1 MPSNQ
6 EQHCNLAS
14 VDVELYP
21 HPSGAAASLAAAHS
35 EPQPLKLYA
44 GWFCPFVQRAWV
56 VLEEKKIPYQ
66 YIEINPYQKAKS
78 FLELN
83 PRGLVPT
90 LACPTGPDGK
100 ETRPLYESNI
110 ICEYL
115 DESYTDTAKHGASL
129 LPADPYERARCRIW
143 IDFISSRIIP
153 AFYHFCQHQPHSSY
167 SIEDARAE
175 FLGHL
180 KTFIKEADPDGPFF
194 LGPTFSMVDIALAP
208 WLVRLWVFDH
218 FKTGGLGIPEAGE
231 ESAKDK
237 EEEEAAAAASAAAV
251 WARWRK
257 WATAVEA
264 RRSVHA
270 TTSARERYIPAY
282 QRYAEDTTQSQ
293 VAQATRSGRKLP

>member
-6 EQHCNLAS
+6 EQQCNLTS

-21 HPSGAAASLAAAHS
+21 QASGAAASLAATHS

-44 GWFCPFVQRAWV
+44 GWFCPFVQRAWL

-100 ETRPLYESNI
+100 ETKPLYESNV

-115 DESYTDTAKHGASL
+115 DESYADASKHGPSL
-129 LPADPYERARCRIW
+129 LPADPYQRARCRIW
-143 IDFISSRIIP
+143 IDFISSRIVP
-153 AFYHFCQHQPHSSY
+153 AFYRFCQHQPHSSY
-167 SIEDARAE
+167 SIQDARSE
-175 FLGHL
+175 FLDHL

-208 WLVRLWVFDH
+208 WLIRLWVFDH
-218 FKTGGLGIPEAGE
+218 FKTGGLGMPEAGE
-231 ESAKDK
+231 EGGQ
-237 EEEEAAAAASAAAV
+237 EHET
-251 WARWRK
+251 WPRWRK
-257 WATAVEA
+257 WAAAVKE
-264 RRSVHA
+264 RRSVQE